1 MNHWKMTLRR
11 GKSCELATPA
21 AFCKVAIHAK
31 ELRGEAWRKP
41 ANGPRRQLM
50 NIKVQI
56 QGETL
61 NVGGVKELSAANA
74 NAFRDQVRGSLAD
87 RLKNI
92 EIDLSQT
99 MFLDSC
105 GLGALISLH
114 KTACTRSGAVRLL
127 NPTPP
132 VQQILELTRLH
143 RVFEIVKK

>member
-1 MNHWKMTLRR
+1 MKKLSNAQ
-11 GKSCELATPA
+11 SLA
-21 AFCKVAIHAK
+21 
-31 ELRGEAWRKP
+31 GMRKP
-41 ANGPRRQLM
+41 VNGQRRQLM

-56 QGETL
+56 EGDTL
-61 NVGGVKELSAANA
+61 SVGGVKELSAANA
-74 NAFRDQVRGSLAD
+74 NAFRDQVRGSLAE

-92 EIDLSQT
+92 DIDLSQT

>member
-1 MNHWKMTLRR
+1 VN
-11 GKSCELATPA
+11 SQ
-21 AFCKVAIHAK
+21 
-31 ELRGEAWRKP
+31 
-41 ANGPRRQLM
+41 RRQLM
-50 NIKVQI
+50 NIRVQI
-56 QGETL
+56 QGDIL

-92 EIDLSQT
+92 DIDLSQT